1 MKVPETHGSY
11 GASLFDIK
19 WKQKRKSILDRD
31 QNKCVICQDVHGLQV
46 HHRQYHFINRLN
58 RFKEPWDYPNELLI
72 TLCEVCH
79 KRGHRKYKIPT
90 KYI

>member
-1 MKVPETHGSY
+1 MKVPETHGTY
-11 GASLFDIK
+11 GASLFDIR
-19 WKQKRKSILDRD
+19 WQQKRKSILARD
-31 QNKCVICQDVHGLQV
+31 LNKCVICQEAKDLQV

-58 RFKEPWDYPNELLI
+58 RFKEPWDYANELLI
-72 TLCEVCH
+72 TLCSVCH